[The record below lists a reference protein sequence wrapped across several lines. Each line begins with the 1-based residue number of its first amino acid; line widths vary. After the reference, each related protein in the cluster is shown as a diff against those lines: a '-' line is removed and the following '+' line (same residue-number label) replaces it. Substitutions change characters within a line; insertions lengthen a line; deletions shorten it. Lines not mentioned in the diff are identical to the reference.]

1 MGESWIRTKM
11 HHFSLSQWLFQ
22 SRETSHSPFSPSVSL
37 LSPFPP
43 VYSGIIPVAARDGS
57 SPKWGFCCRGKTAG
71 KTDCASEIPW
81 GVLAEGPG
89 ALVARGGAFWRAGNG
104 GAPCLQP
111 GAAPDP
117 EGLSCPRA
125 QRGRNLGRFQCAAES
140 RVTGSIQASQLED

>member
-43 VYSGIIPVAARDGS
+43 AYSGIIPVGARDSS
-57 SPKWGFCCRGKTAG
+57 SPKWSFCCRGKTAG

-81 GVLAEGPG
+81 VVLAEGPG

-104 GAPCLQP
+104 GSTVP
-111 GAAPDP
+111 AAW
-117 EGLSCPRA
+117 SCSRS
-125 QRGRNLGRFQCAAES
+125 RGSVLPQGPAWEELGKISTCS
-140 RVTGSIQASQLED
+140 